1 MSEENYNENATEVE
15 TETVSGNVVETE
27 NAGKG
32 MGIASLVLGIISLVL
47 FCVWYIS
54 IPCAVVGIILGVL
67 QNKKN
72 KIGMATAGI
81 VCSIIA
87 LVLLVIA
94 VIIGFVFGA
103 TLGAVGVTELLNEL

>member
-1 MSEENYNENATEVE
+1 MSEENYNENVTGVE
-15 TETVSGNVVETE
+15 TETVSGSVVETE

-47 FCVWYIS
+47 SCIWYIS

-72 KIGMATAGI
+72 KIGLATGGI
-81 VCSIIA
+81 VCSIIGIV
-87 LVLLVIA
+87 LCVLLIVLA
-94 VIIGFVFGA
+94 VAFV
-103 TLGAVGVTELLNEL
+103 GAVGMSGLMNAM